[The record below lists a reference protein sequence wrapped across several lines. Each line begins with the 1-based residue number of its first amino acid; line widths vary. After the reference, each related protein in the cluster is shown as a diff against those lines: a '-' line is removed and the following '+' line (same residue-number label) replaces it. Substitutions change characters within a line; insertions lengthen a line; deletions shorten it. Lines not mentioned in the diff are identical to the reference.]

1 MKKPREPDSYL
12 DRGVTRRQLIAGASG
27 LAVAG
32 SASSATSV
40 TMTLD
45 LDDPEDN
52 LKALLKL

>member
-32 SASSATSV
+32 SATSA